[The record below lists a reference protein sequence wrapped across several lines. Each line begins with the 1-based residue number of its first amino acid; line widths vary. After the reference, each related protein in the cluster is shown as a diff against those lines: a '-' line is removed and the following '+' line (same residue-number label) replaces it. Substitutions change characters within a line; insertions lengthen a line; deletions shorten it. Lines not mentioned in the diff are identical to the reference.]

1 MSQPT
6 LETLVNKYIGS
17 AEKVLAEM
25 QLTQDTT
32 AVTPEKVD
40 NVINYAKDYVEDAKY
55 YKLQKK
61 LEVSLTSIAYCEGL
75 LDALKLIG
83 AARFEWPTN
92 QPTKQES

>member
-1 MSQPT
+1 MS
-6 LETLVNKYIGS
+6 LETLVNKYIAS
-17 AEKVLAEM
+17 AEKVLAEI
-25 QLTQDTT
+25 QLVKGTT
-32 AVTPEKVD
+32 VVTEEQ
-40 NVINYAKDYVEDAKY
+40 INSLLKYAKDYVEDAKY